1 MKRGALSILAFG
13 LLASLAAFAQTTL
26 PPVDVQAPAWSR
38 EHGGYLVSGDFKV
51 DPVMTA
57 VVYPA
62 QPLAKDDILSVESV
76 HLNDNDYLVLQECA
90 SADCTSV
97 GIVRVWNADGA
108 ATLAR
113 GSANR
118 IRIRHGNRYFLW
130 LKRLPSVA
138 FSPCTTCGTH
148 FDTFETYGPPLVLRP
163 AGNLAA
169 YKRAALAASEAGGP
183 VPVVS
188 QDHEGS
194 TFVVGYEGG
203 SRVRVKR
210 MRALREAD

>member
-1 MKRGALSILAFG
+1 MRLGRPSVLAFG
-13 LLASLAAFAQTTL
+13 MLASLAVAAQTTL
-26 PPVDVQAPAWSR
+26 PPVDVQAPAWSG
-38 EHGGYLVSGDFKV
+38 EHGGYLVSGDFRV
-51 DPVMTA
+51 DPVMSA

-62 QPLAKDDILSVESV
+62 QALVKDDILSVEPV

-97 GIVRVWNADGA
+97 GIVRVWNAQGS

-113 GSANR
+113 GSETR

-138 FSPCTTCGTH
+138 FSPCGVCGTN

-163 AGNLAA
+163 AGTLAA
-169 YKRAALAASEAGGP
+169 YKRAALEAAESTGP
-183 VPVVS
+183 VPVTA
-188 QDHEGS
+188 QDHDGS
-194 TFVVGYEGG
+194 TFVVTYEGG
-203 SRVRVKR
+203 SRVRVQR
-210 MRALREAD
+210 MHALRDAQ